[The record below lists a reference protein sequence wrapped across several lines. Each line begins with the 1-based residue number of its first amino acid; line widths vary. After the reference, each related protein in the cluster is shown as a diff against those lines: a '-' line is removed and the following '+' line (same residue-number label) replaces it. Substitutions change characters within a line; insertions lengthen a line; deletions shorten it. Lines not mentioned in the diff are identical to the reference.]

1 MPYLPSD
8 AAKKS
13 EIYNNILNGS
23 EIEYQKEIDFLK
35 EQQQISGSLDANTPL
50 RDDDGFLVSFESK
63 EAGVA
68 LEEEFE
74 EVRLENAQ
82 YFFEGEL
89 DDGELEI
96 GQISAIINK
105 ILPVEIIVNEIID
118 EYNSV
123 INELKSINKWLIV
136 ENKS

>member
-1 MPYLPSD
+1 MPYLPSE

-123 INELKSINKWLIV
+123 INELKSINK
-136 ENKS
+136 

>member
-123 INELKSINKWLIV
+123 INELKSINK
-136 ENKS
+136 